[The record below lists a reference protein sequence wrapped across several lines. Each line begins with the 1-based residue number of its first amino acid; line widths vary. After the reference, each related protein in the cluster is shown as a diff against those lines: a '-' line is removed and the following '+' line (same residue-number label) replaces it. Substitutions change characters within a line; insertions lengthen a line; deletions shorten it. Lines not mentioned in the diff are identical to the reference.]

1 MANTQPQQATPI
13 LPPAQTLEE
22 EKIKVT
28 VRNRMAILFDDY
40 VKAVTSKN
48 DTGVFDVLP
57 THSNFISLITSPL
70 ILRKLDGQK
79 QEITFNNGIIKV
91 KDNAIHC
98 YIDLLA
104 K

>member
-1 MANTQPQQATPI
+1 MADVQMQQPTQP
-13 LPPAQTLEE
+13 LVNNPADV
-22 EKIKVT
+22 KIKVT

-48 DTGVFDVLP
+48 DTGEFDILP
-57 THSNFISLITSPL
+57 EHSNFISLITSPL

-79 QEITFNNGIIKV
+79 QEIKFSSGIIKV
-91 KDNAIHC
+91 KDNAIYC
-98 YIDLLA
+98 YVDLLI